1 MLKRHSTTV
10 ASLAA
15 LAALLVTGIAQ
26 AQDIKTTYADILA
39 AAKKEPPVQ
48 WCTGLSPKES
58 GALVQAF
65 TKQYPDV
72 PKPNNIECFGQDT
85 TQRVLSE
92 WRARA
97 PQVDVMDADD
107 EMLEML
113 DRQNLS
119 LVQNWSVF
127 KGSPVEV
134 DPAYIFYKGRI
145 LTLGQAHR
153 VIWYNPKVIPTAEAP
168 KTTEACADPKYK
180 GKLAADVR
188 PAFFEMLKDAG
199 GPWDDE
205 KLKAWAKGMRDNNP
219 LWVRGTAQAF
229 QVLASGERGLI
240 CGHQLHGLWRAGS
253 TPDDD
258 NAPVKYIIPNP
269 SMARDYIR
277 LAIAPRPLA
286 PNGTILF
293 TAFLA
298 SKKGQDTIAEINPG
312 YASVLIPGSY
322 TQKAYEKAGAGI
334 LRASQE
340 AIAKVAD
347 KQAKIILT
355 EWGFPAAAPAK
366 K

>member
-1 MLKRHSTTV
+1 MFRSFSATAAGV
-10 ASLAA
+10 AA
-15 LAALLVTGIAQ
+15 LGALVSASVAH
-26 AQDIKTTYADILA
+26 AQDIKTKYEDILA

-58 GALVQAF
+58 GPLVDAF
-65 TKQYPDV
+65 RKLYPDV
-72 PKPNNIECFGQDT
+72 PRPANIECFGQDT

-107 EMLEML
+107 EMLELL

-119 LVQNWSVF
+119 LVQDWSVF
-127 KGSPVEV
+127 KGTPVEV
-134 DPAYIFYKGRI
+134 DPSYIFYKGRI

-168 KTTEACADPKYK
+168 KTIEACADPKYK

-188 PAFFEMLKDAG
+188 PAFFELLKDAG
-199 GPWDDE
+199 GPWDDD

-219 LWVRGTAQAF
+219 LWVRGTAQAY

-293 TAFLA
+293 SAFLA
-298 SKKGQDTIAEINPG
+298 SNNGQKAIAEINPG
-312 YASVLIPGSY
+312 YASVLIPGSF
-322 TQKAYEKAGAGI
+322 THTAYQKAGASI

-340 AIAKVAD
+340 ANAKVAD

-355 EWGFPAAAPAK
+355 EWGFPAATPAK